1 MVGLLYSLI
10 CFGVGWQRCLS
21 LELRQCEG
29 RTAKIGRGCFPTS
42 FVSETYYEAV
52 MRYYINTRN
61 GLRIIELDEVVY
73 LKADGNYTDF
83 HYADGKVKT
92 ELSCLSAFESKISSL
107 YITENTVS
115 PFYRMG
121 RSYLINTSHVSAI
134 NFQSLVVSFRQD
146 NVKAIS
152 STKNILKEL
161 RDHLI
166 KIYNVME

>member
-1 MVGLLYSLI
+1 
-10 CFGVGWQRCLS
+10 
-21 LELRQCEG
+21 
-29 RTAKIGRGCFPTS
+29 
-42 FVSETYYEAV
+42 

-61 GLRIIELDEVVY
+61 GLRIIELSEVVY

-92 ELSCLSAFESKISSL
+92 ELSCLSAFDSKISSL
-107 YITENTVS
+107 YAAENTTS

-121 RSYLINTSHVSAI
+121 RSYLVNTAHISAV
-134 NFQSLVVSFRQD
+134 NLQSLVVSFRQD

-161 RDHLI
+161 RDYLI
-166 KIYNVME
+166 SIYNVV